1 MTGIKS
7 PEGSEKN
14 KSRSAFGDCC
24 RFDGLF
30 KVSNTFSDVVSE
42 ISDATRK
49 VIDAAFHQCQSLL
62 CRESFVVLL
71 RRQTTNEMVLFCV
84 LPGTSFERR
93 NAL

>member
-1 MTGIKS
+1 M
-7 PEGSEKN
+7 
-14 KSRSAFGDCC
+14 
-24 RFDGLF
+24 
-30 KVSNTFSDVVSE
+30 KVSDVVSE

-71 RRQTTNEMVLFCV
+71 GLHTTNEMVPFRV
-84 LPGTSFERR
+84 LPGTSFEVG